1 MTEKNLKPLFE
12 RLAKSKFR
20 SSFKLGPKELAYLN
34 EKGAALI
41 RDHAH
46 EFVTKRLAP
55 AALPNDG
62 KQTPMRNHPVFIA
75 QHATATCCR
84 KCLFKWHG
92 IEKGRQLTES
102 EIDYIVSVIM
112 RWISLQYLSPY
123 T

>member
-1 MTEKNLKPLFE
+1 MNERNIQQLFD
-12 RLAKSKFR
+12 RLSKSKFR
-20 SSFKLGPKELAYLN
+20 SKFVLGPKELAYLN
-34 EKGAALI
+34 EKGTARI
-41 RDHAH
+41 RDHAY

-75 QHATATCCR
+75 QHATGTCCR

-92 IEKGRQLTES
+92 IEKARELTES

-112 RWISLQYLSPY
+112 HWISLFG
-123 T
+123 

>member
-1 MTEKNLKPLFE
+1 MTEKNLKQLFE
-12 RLAKSKFR
+12 RLSKSKFR
-20 SSFKLGPKELAYLN
+20 SSFELGPKELACLN
-34 EKGAALI
+34 EKGAARI
-41 RDHAH
+41 RDHAR

-55 AALPNDG
+55 ATLPNDG

-92 IEKGRQLTES
+92 IDVKGGELTET

-112 RWISLQYLSPY
+112 HWISLFSR
-123 T
+123 